1 MKGGYLMLTSVW
13 KFRPVH
19 SWAIG
24 ELESWMSEMAKEGL
38 HFYKMGSHFGK
49 FKKGEPQEL
58 EYRIDFINEKKPS
71 DTSDK
76 NEPSYEQIQAY
87 RQLGWDYVTSYDK
100 FHVYSSPKKRHAME
114 IPTNTE
120 KHLSVSPAR
129 VGLRFEL

>member
-1 MKGGYLMLTSVW
+1 MKGGYLRLTSVW

-38 HFYKMGSHFGK
+38 HFYKMGLHFGK
-49 FKKGEPQEL
+49 FKRGEPLDL
-58 EYRIDFINEKKPS
+58 EYR
-71 DTSDK
+71 
-76 NEPSYEQIQAY
+76 
-87 RQLGWDYVTSYDK
+87 
-100 FHVYSSPKKRHAME
+100 KRHAME